1 MLRFIVG
8 LILNIAPAQGAG
20 IQNIAVF
27 VRCAGNDS
35 PVELRVV
42 ADDYSRSVELRRRPE
57 RGAYQPPK
65 GGAVTEGVYSRNAQH
80 MR

>member
-1 MLRFIVG
+1 MFGFVVC

-20 IQNIAVF
+20 IQNVAVF
-27 VRCAGNDS
+27 IRRAGNDS

-42 ADDYSRSVELRRRPE
+42 ADDYSRSVGLRRRPE

-65 GGAVTEGVYSRNAQH
+65 GGAVTEGVYCRDAQH